1 MQTMSLFRFFIAAV
15 LGLALAACGGGG
27 GGGGTADADQ
37 VANPATDAPVAP
49 DGSTNGDSAS
59 TADAIEKYL
68 GTFVSTA
75 CEKMT
80 DVLNASTGDPLF
92 EKRTIAVE
100 TKLAANR
107 AQVKYVHE
115 FFTNDACTGDSALLT
130 IEGSSNTLTIDG
142 TTGVSQGTAD
152 KVTLAEGNKLPGISG
167 ANITINGVRY
177 INGYSQ
183 PKDTKTLMLLSGQDL
198 FVGSATASVD
208 AQGYPTA
215 LAASSSYKKQ

>member
-1 MQTMSLFRFFIAAV
+1 MQAMSLFRFFVAAA
-15 LGLALAACGGGG
+15 LALALAACGGGG
-27 GGGGTADADQ
+27 GTADADQ
-37 VANPATDAPVAP
+37 AATPATDGSAAAGGGTN
-49 DGSTNGDSAS
+49 DGGTG

-68 GTFVSTA
+68 GTFVSSA
-75 CEKMT
+75 CEQMT

-115 FFTNDACTGDSALLT
+115 FFTSNACTGDSALLT
-130 IEGSSNTLTIDG
+130 VEGSSNTLTIEG
-142 TTGVSQGTAD
+142 TTGVSEGTAD
-152 KVTLAEGNKLPGISG
+152 QVTFAEGNKLPGISG
-167 ANITINGVRY
+167 GTITINGVHY
-177 INGYSQ
+177 INGYTQ
-183 PKDTKTLMLLSGQDL
+183 PKDTKTLLLLSGQDL

>member
-1 MQTMSLFRFFIAAV
+1 MQTMSLFRFFVAAV

-27 GGGGTADADQ
+27 GGGTADADQ
-37 VANPATDAPVAP
+37 ASKPATDGAAAT
-49 DGSTNGDSAS
+49 DGGTNGDSAS

-68 GTFVSTA
+68 GTFVSSA
-75 CEKMT
+75 CEQMT

-115 FFTNDACTGDSALLT
+115 FFASNACTGDSTLLT
-130 IEGSSNTLTIDG
+130 VEGTSNTLTIEG
-142 TTGVSQGTAD
+142 TTGVSEGTAD
-152 KVTLAEGNKLPGISG
+152 QVTFAEGNKLPGITG
-167 ANITINGVRY
+167 GTITINGARY
-177 INGYSQ
+177 INGYTQ
-183 PKDTKTLMLLSGQDL
+183 PKDTKTLLLLSGQDL
-198 FVGSATASVD
+198 FLGSATASVD